1 MPSTS
6 AGPPPISVPSASRRR
21 LTSVLVTSSPERSIS
36 IITTMT
42 LDGAGKKRVSMK

>member
-6 AGPPPISVPSASRRR
+6 AGAPPIRVPSASRRR

-36 IITTMT
+36 IITAIT
-42 LDGAGKKRVSMK
+42 LEGAGKKRVSMK